1 MNCLRQCLIEG
12 RKERIKGVSIGM
24 KLGMDAFN
32 EFVGNTK
39 AVCCFLQVTVLNANE
54 LEQTSSEADSSI
66 TG

>member
-1 MNCLRQCLIEG
+1 
-12 RKERIKGVSIGM
+12 M

-39 AVCCFLQVTVLNANE
+39 AMCCFLQVTVLNANE